1 MKPKVYTDLVY
12 DVGMHKSEDS
22 KFYLRKGFRVVS
34 IEAMPSF
41 CHEAAERFKA
51 EIDSGQFTIVN
62 AAIAEDNAP
71 VKFYVNP
78 TSAWGTI
85 RSDWAERNKRL
96 GSASTDVI
104 EVPGLQ
110 FADVL
115 EEHGIPY
122 YLKIDIEGAD
132 ILCLKSL
139 GTMDARPCHVSI
151 ESNKVS
157 WRELLREFDL
167 LESLG
172 YHRFKLVPQHKVSR
186 QRCPSPSLEGKYV
199 RHQFEPGASGLFGEE
214 APGRYLT
221 RRAAL
226 LCYRFIFFR
235 YWLYGDDG
243 VLNKYSQLRIFTKI
257 LRKVLGGPGWY
268 DTHASRQ
275 HGGQARTNPRSP
287 TVCL

>member
-1 MKPKVYTDLVY
+1 MKSQVSADLVY
-12 DVGMHKSEDS
+12 DVGMHKGEDS
-22 KFYLRKGFRVVS
+22 EFYLRKGFRVVA

-41 CHEAAERFKA
+41 CREVGDRFKA
-51 EIDSGQFTIVN
+51 EVDSGELTILNV
-62 AAIAEDNAP
+62 AIAEDNAP

-78 TSAWGTI
+78 NSVWGTI
-85 RSDWAERNKRL
+85 CPDWSERNEHL
-96 GSASTDVI
+96 GSASIDVI
-104 EVPGLQ
+104 EIPGVK
-110 FADVL
+110 FSDVL

-139 GTMDARPCHVSI
+139 KDTDARPRHVSI

-186 QRCPSPSLEGKYV
+186 QRCPSPSLEGNYV

-214 APGRYLT
+214 APGRYLN

-226 LCYRFIFFR
+226 LRYRLIFFR
-235 YWLYGDDG
+235 YWLYGDYG
-243 VLNKYSQLRIFTKI
+243 VLRKSLMLWIFTAG
-257 LRKVLGGPGWY
+257 LRKVLGNPGWY
-268 DTHASRQ
+268 DTHAALQ
-275 HGGQARTNPRSP
+275 
-287 TVCL
+287 